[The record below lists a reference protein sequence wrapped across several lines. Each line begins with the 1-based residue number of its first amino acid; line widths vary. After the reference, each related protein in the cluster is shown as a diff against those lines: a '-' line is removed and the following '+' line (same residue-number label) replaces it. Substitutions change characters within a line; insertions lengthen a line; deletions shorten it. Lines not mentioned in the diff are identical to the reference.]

1 MNSHLRLSPLNFG
14 LAAFAFSC
22 ATASAE
28 IDFNRDIRPILSNN
42 CLSCHGPDE
51 KERKADLRL
60 DSREGATADL
70 GGYSAIVPGDT
81 EESELIFRLITDD
94 IEERMP
100 PKGKGRPLTEGEIDL
115 LKRWVAEGAQFAR
128 HWSYLPPS
136 RPALPEVNRPS
147 WAHHPPDTFVLA
159 MLERHGLKPSP
170 QADRWTLARRAAIDL
185 TGLPPTP
192 EEAGA
197 FVNDKSP
204 HAYSDYIDL
213 LLAKPA
219 YGEHWG
225 RQWLDLA
232 RYADSAGY
240 ADDPPRTIWA
250 YRDWVIRAINANM
263 PFDQFTVEQLAGDLL
278 EQPTN
283 DQLVATAFHRNTL
296 TNNEGGTNDE
306 EFRNVAVV
314 DRVNTTM
321 QTWMGTT
328 MACAQC
334 HTHKYDPITQNEY
347 FQFFAFF
354 NSTEDA
360 DRRNEAP
367 LTQVYT
373 PEQRNMEARLRREL
387 GELRA
392 ELTMD
397 SPELAREQKKW
408 ETDLSIPLV
417 WSKVQPAAISATNGV
432 KLTAGPEGLI
442 QATGAA
448 PDKTVYT
455 VEFPITHEIRALR
468 LDLVPVDGAV
478 GRENNV
484 VVNRIAATHLPP
496 DSAGGIRG
504 KIVRI
509 ELPGSNKFLQL
520 AEVQVLSGGS
530 NIAPQGKASQ
540 ISTYPGGPAQ
550 HANDGNTN
558 GDFNAKSVSHTEG
571 GSDLWW
577 EVDLGSMREID
588 EIVVWNRTDG
598 NTASRLAGYRVL
610 VLDNDRRTIW
620 RQEPEAVPMPSTSL
634 ATSGAR
640 PVTFAAASADFAQ
653 DQFPASAV
661 ISTGLD
667 PARGWGLAPRYDRRH
682 HLLLLPETPVSA
694 GGTLRLLIHQESN
707 WPRTSIAR
715 FGLSTTSNP
724 SAGSRIRIPAE
735 VRKAL
740 EAVARTDSQK
750 EIISSFYRTIAP
762 ANAGTHKKIQEL
774 EKQLAGIKPATTV
787 PIMRDLPSGKGRRTH
802 VQVRGNYKQKAEEV
816 SPGVPSALH
825 ALPADKPRN
834 RLTLAHWIM
843 SEKNPLTARV
853 IANRQWEALYGTG
866 LVTTSEEFGSQGEYP
881 SHPELLDWLAIELIE
896 SGWNMKKFHKLLVS
910 MSTYKQSSRVT
921 PELLE
926 ADPFNHLLTR
936 GPRQRLSAEMIRDQA
951 LFSGGL
957 LSGKMYGPPTR
968 PPRPKLGLRAAF
980 GGSTDWND
988 STGEDRYRRG
998 IYTEWR
1004 RSMPYPSM
1012 ATFDAPNREVCTVR
1026 RSQTNTPLQA
1036 LVTLND
1042 PVYLE
1047 AAQALARRA
1056 IKESPDGNP
1065 STIASR
1071 IFQLALVR
1079 PARPAEITPLTGF
1092 HQTAYKTFLQDAE
1105 GARAL
1110 ATEPIGPP
1118 DEGSDLVDLAAWTAV
1133 ANVVLNL
1140 DEVFQKP

>member
-1 MNSHLRLSPLNFG
+1 MNLRIRSILLTFALPTLTSGSAPASP
-14 LAAFAFSC
+14 
-22 ATASAE
+22 E

-60 DSREGATADL
+60 DSREEALADL
-70 GGYSAIVPGDT
+70 GGYAAIVPGDT
-81 EESELIFRLITDD
+81 EESELILRLITDD
-94 IEERMP
+94 MDERMP
-100 PKGKGRPLTEGEIDL
+100 PKGKGRPLTGEEINL
-115 LKRWVAEGAQFAR
+115 LKRWVAGGAKFDR
-128 HWSYLPPS
+128 HWSYQVPK
-136 RPALPEVNRPS
+136 RPAPPRVNTPS
-147 WAHHPPDTFVLA
+147 WSQSPPDTFVLA
-159 MLERHGLKPSP
+159 MLERHGMKPSP
-170 QADRWTLARRAAIDL
+170 RADRWTLARRAAIDL

-192 EEAGA
+192 EEAAA

-204 HAYSDYIDL
+204 QAYSDYLDL
-213 LLAKPA
+213 LLAKPS
-219 YGEHWG
+219 YGEHWA

-278 EQPTN
+278 EKPSN

-360 DRRNEAP
+360 DRRNESP
-367 LTQVYT
+367 LTEVYT
-373 PEQRNMEARLRREL
+373 PEQREMESRLRREI
-387 GELRA
+387 GELSA
-392 ELTMD
+392 ELTID
-397 SPELAREQKKW
+397 SPELARDQKKW
-408 ETDLSIPLV
+408 ETELSIPLL
-417 WSKVQPAAISATNGV
+417 WSKVQPETVSASNGV
-432 KLTAGPEGLI
+432 KLSADPAGLI
-442 QATGAA
+442 LATGAN
-448 PDKTVYT
+448 PDKAVYT
-455 VEFPITHEIRALR
+455 VEFPVTREIQALR
-468 LDLVPVDGAV
+468 LDLLPVDGAV

-484 VVNRIAATHLPP
+484 VINRITASHHPP
-496 DSAGGIRG
+496 DSSKGIRG
-504 KIVRI
+504 RI
-509 ELPGSNKFLQL
+509 IRVELPGSDKFLQL
-520 AEVQVLSGGS
+520 AEVEVFSGDT
-530 NIAPQGKASQ
+530 NIALKGKASQ
-540 ISTYPGGPAQ
+540 KSTYPGGPAKN
-550 HANDGNTN
+550 ANDGNTN
-558 GDFNAKSVSHTEG
+558 GNFNAKSVSHTES

-577 EVDLGSMREID
+577 EVDLGSLREID
-588 EIVVWNRTDG
+588 RVVIWNRTDG
-598 NTASRLAGYRVL
+598 GTASRLAGYRVL
-610 VLDNDRRTIW
+610 ILDDDRKTIW
-620 RQEPEAVPMPSTSL
+620 KQEPEGVPTPSTTLS
-634 ATSGAR
+634 ASGTR
-640 PVTFAAASADFAQ
+640 PVTFAAASASFAQ
-653 DQFPASAV
+653 DKFPAAAV
-661 ISTGLD
+661 LNEKID
-667 PARGWGLAPRYDRRH
+667 PARGWALSPRYDRRQ
-682 HLLLLPETPVSA
+682 HLLLLPDTPVPT
-694 GGTLRLLIHQESN
+694 GGTLRILIHQESS

-715 FGLSTTSNP
+715 FGLSTTANP
-724 SAGSRIRIPAE
+724 SAGSRIRIPPE
-735 VRKAL
+735 VRRAIDS
-740 EAVARTDSQK
+740 VARTDTQK
-750 EIISSFYRTIAP
+750 ETIAAFYRTIAP
-762 ANAGTHKKIQEL
+762 TTAGVQKKIEAL

-787 PIMRDLPSGKGRRTH
+787 PIMRDLPAEKRRKTH
-802 VQVRGNYKQKAEEV
+802 VQLRGNYRQKAEEV
-816 SPGVPSALH
+816 RHGVPAAFHS
-825 ALPADKPRN
+825 LPAEAPRN
-834 RLTLAHWIM
+834 RLTLAHWII
-843 SEKNPLTARV
+843 SERNPLTARV

-896 SGWNMKKFHKLLVS
+896 SGWDMKKFHKLLAS
-910 MSTYKQSSRVT
+910 MATYQQSSRVT

-926 ADPFNHLLTR
+926 ADPFNRLLTR

-1056 IKESPDGNP
+1056 VKEAGAEDASK
-1065 STIASR
+1065 IAGR

-1079 PARPAEITPLTGF
+1079 PAKPSEITPLTEF
-1092 HQTAYKTFLQDAE
+1092 HEIAFKNFLRDAA
-1105 GARAL
+1105 GAKAL

-1118 DEGSDLVDLAAWTAV
+1118 EQGSDLVALAAWTAV

>member
-1 MNSHLRLSPLNFG
+1 MNFRLRLHSTTYGF
-14 LAAFAFSC
+14 AALVLGSV
-22 ATASAE
+22 TAWAE

-42 CLSCHGPDE
+42 CIACHGPDE
-51 KERKADLRL
+51 NERKADLRL
-60 DSREGATADL
+60 DSRAGATADL
-70 GGYSAIVPGDT
+70 GGYSAVVPGDS
-81 EESELIFRLITDD
+81 EDSELIFRLITDD
-94 IEERMP
+94 EGERMP
-100 PKGKGRPLTEGEIDL
+100 PKGKGRPLTTEEIDL
-115 LKRWVAEGAQFAR
+115 LRRWVEGGAKYAR
-128 HWSYLPPS
+128 HWSYESPS
-136 RPALPEVNRPS
+136 RPALPKVSNRG
-147 WAHHPPDTFVLA
+147 WARTAPDTFVMA
-159 MLERHGLKPSP
+159 MLERHGMKPSP

-185 TGLPPTP
+185 TGLPPAP
-192 EEAGA
+192 EEVST

-204 HAYSDYIDL
+204 DAYSNYIDL

-219 YGEHWG
+219 YGEHWA

-250 YRDWVIRAINANM
+250 YRDWVIRAINSNV

-278 EQPTN
+278 ENPSN

-347 FQFFAFF
+347 FQLFAFF

-360 DRRNEAP
+360 DRRNESP
-367 LTQVYT
+367 LTQVHT
-373 PEQRNMEARLRREL
+373 PEQRQLETKLQREL
-387 GELRA
+387 SELRA
-392 ELTMD
+392 GLRID
-397 SPELAREQKKW
+397 SPELAREQRKW
-408 ETDLSIPLV
+408 EKDLSVPLV
-417 WSKVQPAAISATNGV
+417 WSQVQPSAASATNGV
-432 KLTAGPEGLI
+432 ELTTSPD
-442 QATGAA
+442 GAIRA
-448 PDKTVYT
+448 SGANPDKSVYT
-455 VEFPITHEIRALR
+455 VEFPVTDEIQALR
-468 LDLVPVDGAV
+468 LDLFPVDGAV

-484 VVNRIAATHLPP
+484 VVNRVAATHLPP
-496 DSAGGIRG
+496 DASGGLRG
-504 KIVRI
+504 QIVRV

-520 AEVQVLSGGS
+520 AEVQVFSGGS
-530 NIAPQGKASQ
+530 NIAPKGQASQ
-540 ISTYPGGPAQ
+540 NSTYPGGPAQ

-558 GDFNAKSVSHTEG
+558 GDFNAGSVSHTEG
-571 GSDLWW
+571 GSNLWW
-577 EVDLGSMREID
+577 EVDLGTVREID
-588 EIVVWNRTDG
+588 QIVIWNRTDG
-598 NTASRLAGYRVL
+598 NTASRLAGYRVVIL
-610 VLDNDRRTIW
+610 NENRRTVW
-620 RQEPEAVPMPSTSL
+620 KKEPAGVPEPSTSL
-634 ATSGAR
+634 TPSGAR
-640 PVTFAAASADFAQ
+640 IVTLAAASANYSQ
-653 DQFPASAV
+653 DDFPARAV
-661 ISTGLD
+661 LNANLD
-667 PARGWGLAPRYDRRH
+667 PAQGWGLAPRYDRRH
-682 HLLLLPETPVSA
+682 HLMLLLEKPIPA
-694 GGTLRLLIHQESN
+694 GGTLRLLIHQESK
-707 WPRTSIAR
+707 WPRTTIAR
-715 FGLSTTSNP
+715 FGISTTANP
-724 SAGSRIRIPAE
+724 SAGSRIAIPAE

-740 EAVARTDSQK
+740 NSVARTDTQ
-750 EIISSFYRTIAP
+750 EEAITAFYQTVAP
-762 ANAGTHKKIQEL
+762 ATAGTQKKIVEL
-774 EKQLAGIKPATTV
+774 ERQLAAIKPATTV
-787 PIMRDLPSGKGRRTH
+787 PIMRDLPAGKGRKTH
-802 VQVRGNYKQKAEEV
+802 VQVRGNYRQKAEEV
-816 SPGVPSALH
+816 RRGVPAAFH
-825 ALPADKPRN
+825 PLPEDAPRN
-834 RLTLAHWIM
+834 RLTLARWIM
-843 SEKNPLTARV
+843 SKENPLTARV
-853 IANRQWEALYGTG
+853 IANRHWEALYGSG

-881 SHPELLDWLAIELIE
+881 SHPELLDWLAIELVE
-896 SGWNMKKFHKLLVS
+896 SGWDIKKFHKLLVS
-910 MSTYKQSSRVT
+910 MSTYRQSSRVT

-926 ADPFNHLLTR
+926 ADPFNILLTR

-951 LFSGGL
+951 LFAGGL

-1056 IKESPDGNP
+1056 VEEVGDEDPAR
-1065 STIASR
+1065 IAGR
-1071 IFQLALVR
+1071 ILQLALIR
-1079 PARPAEITPLTGF
+1079 PAKPAEIDPLTDY
-1092 HQTAYKTFLQDAE
+1092 HQIAYRTFLQDAE
-1105 GARAL
+1105 GAKAL
-1110 ATEPIGPP
+1110 ATEPLGAP
-1118 DEGSDLVDLAAWTAV
+1118 EKGSDLVNLAAWTAV